1 MSIKVKSTAVAIATA
16 SAILSFSVPSQA
28 GEHVYLY
35 ELENIAE
42 FDSQQEGVNRYLDTL
57 SDSEKLEY
65 GKRHCKLL
73 EHLSIKEILELFR
86 EVANDYLQ
94 QGTSYQI
101 VKDYYDAE
109 GSMLY
114 ASVKGL
120 CPEYEYKL
128 DNFVSEDSE
137 EEEEI

>member
-1 MSIKVKSTAVAIATA
+1 MSIKVKSTTVAIATA

-35 ELENIAE
+35 ELEEIAE
-42 FDSQQEGVNRYLDTL
+42 LDSQQEGVNRILNSL
-57 SDSEKLEY
+57 SDSEKIERGKKFCKTLEY
-65 GKRHCKLL
+65 
-73 EHLSIKEILELFR
+73 LSIKEMLELFR
-86 EVANDYLQ
+86 EMANDYFQ
-94 QGTSYQI
+94 QGISYQI

-109 GSMLY
+109 ASMLY

-128 DNFVSEDSE
+128 DNAISEDSE
-137 EEEEI
+137 KEEN